1 MAQHPRHLYPRSYWR
16 LHNSESRQVSIC
28 DGRIRVGEQW
38 QMDKNSHDSVTVG
51 PSEAILSAY
60 LDLSAGDIEVLLSRA
75 FVGSR
80 RCPEENARRESGR
93 YV

>member
-1 MAQHPRHLYPRSYWR
+1 
-16 LHNSESRQVSIC
+16 
-28 DGRIRVGEQW
+28 
-38 QMDKNSHDSVTVG
+38 MDKNSHDSVTVG